1 MWFEDRPPPQW
12 LPHTLAD
19 GREVSVPE
27 LVVRH
32 EAPAQPGWQLR
43 FGEWTLYPDH
53 AGPDGAIAALAD
65 AISEMHDRIAYRGK

>member
-12 LPHTLAD
+12 LPHSLAD

-27 LVVRH
+27 LIVRH
-32 EAPAQPGWQLR
+32 HEPAQPGWQLR